1 MLPSSLDVKKEKVK
15 GGHELYIPPLRRGSE
30 TGEFSDDLNENR
42 KGKNSSKHL
51 NLRKPE
57 IQQASGSSPASSDK
71 PMKSILKKTKSEP
84 EKAKSK
90 PETPRQTVESKT
102 VPTENEIEKKN
113 QREQKEINN
122 FVQSMSTLVTHII

>member
-102 VPTENEIEKKN
+102 VQQKMKLKKRIKENKK
-113 QREQKEINN
+113 K
-122 FVQSMSTLVTHII
+122 LIILYKVCLL